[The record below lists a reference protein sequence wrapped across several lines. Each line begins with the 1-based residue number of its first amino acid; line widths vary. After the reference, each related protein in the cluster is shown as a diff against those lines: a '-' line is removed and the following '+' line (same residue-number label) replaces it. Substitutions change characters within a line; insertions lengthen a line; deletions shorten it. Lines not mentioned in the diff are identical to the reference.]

1 MEPTSSA
8 WRASVALG
16 VPPHFA
22 ISIYEDTLRT
32 AEAAIQRIRALHHPD
47 EPCHVPTD
55 ARSITADRLITP
67 CYCCE
72 QEYPCSTIRAL
83 DGEQAAKPM
92 HRIHD
97 RGCNGIPCVCRDC
110 ECRDGEQA

>member
-32 AEAAIQRIRALHHPD
+32 AEASIDRIRTLLAAGNWEPAEEQIRQHPHAYRND
-47 EPCHVPTD
+47 IAREAFFAGYAHV
-55 ARSITADRLITP
+55 ASLILA
-67 CYCCE
+67 
-72 QEYPCSTIRAL
+72 AL
-83 DGEQAAKPM
+83 DGEQA
-92 HRIHD
+92 
-97 RGCNGIPCVCRDC
+97 
-110 ECRDGEQA
+110 